1 MATRLVTFL
10 SDFGHADSYVAEV
23 KAVLLASKKP
33 LQIVDLTHEVPVF
46 DIEWGAFQ
54 LFRSYRY
61 FPEGT
66 IHLGIV
72 DPGVGTSRRAIYVK
86 TKRHHFIGPD
96 NGLLKWAAEDAV
108 ERDGGHMKIF
118 EIQTPSGTLPTF
130 HGRDVFAPFA
140 ARLIRGKKAKTKA
153 ISELAGRSFPK
164 VKLDD
169 GALKGEILGFDRYGN
184 AITNILAEGTSGEL
198 ILDANAEGGEA
209 FKVAPNYQA
218 ILPKQYRAI
227 HGSHGF
233 WEIAGSETS
242 AKDDL
247 KLKSGA
253 SVFFDRKRS
262 S

>member
-10 SDFGHADSYVAEV
+10 SDFGQADPYVAEV
-23 KAVLLASKKP
+23 KAVLLGSKKP
-33 LQIVDLTHEVPVF
+33 LQIVDLTHEIPVF

-66 IHLGIV
+66 IHLCIV
-72 DPGVGTSRRAIYVK
+72 DPGVGTSRRAIYIK

-96 NGLLKWAAEDAV
+96 NGLMKWAAEDAV
-108 ERDGGHMKIF
+108 ERDGGYMKVF

-140 ARLIRGKKAKTKA
+140 VKLIKGKKAKTKTIA
-153 ISELAGRSFPK
+153 EIAGRSFPK

-198 ILDANAEGGEA
+198 ALDGGDV
-209 FKVAPNYQA
+209 FKVAANYQA
-218 ILPKQYRAI
+218 ILPKEYRAI

-242 AKDDL
+242 AKEDL
-247 KLKSGA
+247 KLKSGTA
-253 SVFFDRKRS
+253 VFFDRKV
-262 S
+262 